1 MLEPPSRREL
11 RRAVRG
17 GRGSP
22 IAGPGLAGPG
32 RPTGR
37 PTVFYYAVA
46 LLALASV
53 FGLVGG
59 VVAVR
64 RNVALGIGLLAF
76 AVVAAVAVWRLVRRT
91 VDGYWLAIAVLT
103 VAGVGPIALFLAAGN
118 ASGVVLF
125 CPPLIVAVIMLRP
138 SARAAIVRDH

>member
-1 MLEPPSRREL
+1 
-11 RRAVRG
+11 
-17 GRGSP
+17 
-22 IAGPGLAGPG
+22 
-32 RPTGR
+32 
-37 PTVFYYAVA
+37 
-46 LLALASV
+46 V